1 MGHFPRTS
9 PLIHYHTKQLLIHAQ
24 SNEGI
29 FGFTQDVLVQRE
41 PMLISGLKKITK
53 IACGAN
59 HALALDSNGAVFAWG
74 SGQQNQLG
82 RRVVERTKTQGLVP
96 REFGLPKKAITYI
109 SCGDYHSFAIDNKD
123 RVWTWG
129 LNNYGET
136 GIAENAGEDDAV
148 VLKPEV
154 VESLAGKKITCI
166 QGGGHHSIAVTDT
179 GDCLTWGRIDGHQ
192 MGIKISDLSDE
203 DTVKDQR
210 GSPRILTVP
219 TKVTA
224 IDGKV
229 VFATAASDHSIALT
243 EDGRAYSWGF
253 STNYQ
258 TGLGTTDDVEVATH
272 IDNTATR
279 GKKLNF
285 ATAGSQFSILTSPAE
300 EAPKA
305 NGVNGTA

>member
-1 MGHFPRTS
+1 M
-9 PLIHYHTKQLLIHAQ
+9 
-24 SNEGI
+24 
-29 FGFTQDVLVQRE
+29 QRE
-41 PMLISGLKKITK
+41 PMLIKDLKKITS
-53 IACGAN
+53 IAVGAN
-59 HALALDSNGAVFAWG
+59 HALALNDTGSVFAWG

-96 REFGLPKKAITYI
+96 REFGLPKKAIKYVA
-109 SCGDYHSFAIDNKD
+109 CGAYHSFAIDNKD
-123 RVWTWG
+123 RVWAWG

-136 GIAENAGEDDAV
+136 GVADNAGEDDAV
-148 VLKPEV
+148 VLKPEII
-154 VESLAGKKITCI
+154 EKLSGKTITCI
-166 QGGGHHSIAVTDT
+166 KGGGHHTIAVTDT

-192 MGIKISDLSDE
+192 MGIKISDLPD
-203 DTVKDQR
+203 DATVKDQR
-210 GSPRILTVP
+210 GSPRILTAP

-258 TGLGTTDDVEVATH
+258 TGLGTTDDIEIATH

-279 GKKLNF
+279 GKMLNS
-285 ATAGSQFSILTSPAE
+285 ATAGGQFSILTSPYE
-300 EAPKA
+300 ETETKT